1 MALRSGLGL
10 WAYRSPTTAAY
21 PLVARDYSEQVE
33 SLEFTTVAP
42 GGFGDL
48 AAAVALPEARIPRPE
63 LALFSRVV
71 LRDGPFTCFAGEWAD
86 PALTL
91 EPDGLAL
98 SALGGGVA
106 LRDDPDDSTYTNQTA
121 QQIVAAEFN
130 KRSSFLALDSDV
142 SQVFPANPATQ
153 PSPVYD
159 GRNLEEILHDLCF
172 SLGDYTWCVWDHPVH
187 RDPAGF
193 PTWQAYAHPRDTAA
207 VGYVALGEDVLD
219 WRVTPS
225 QQRAYNVVQVLYVD
239 ATNGPASITVKDGRL
254 GVGDGQNLA
263 PFRRRKLRRN
273 LGASPLTAAQA
284 TTIAQAWLGA
294 YQNVT
299 HKMEVTLRAV
309 PELAVR
315 GGATY
320 GQQALPASA
329 TAGLNLFWITE
340 TRYRETAHGD
350 VTLSLQCDHYADHQ
364 GKLLGQLAIAREAAL
379 RSRGAYR
386 HVASPG
392 AVETGACGLS
402 MSNQTAGATV
412 GVVVNFKQV
421 LAQAPTSVT
430 LTATSSSNVTSV
442 GFANLSVYGFTLNVV
457 VNAAGNVSW
466 LGTYQTVGN

>member
-1 MALRSGLGL
+1 MAPRLGMREREPMALRSGLGL
-10 WAYRSPTTAAY
+10 WAYTSPTTSAY
-21 PLVARDYSEQVE
+21 PLVAQDYSERVE
-33 SLEFTTVAP
+33 ELEFTTVAP

-48 AAAVALPEARIPRPE
+48 AAVVALPDARIPRPE
-63 LALFSRVV
+63 LALFSRVC
-71 LRDGPFTCFAGEWAD
+71 LRDGLFTCFSGEWTD

-106 LRDDPDDSTYTNQTA
+106 LRDDPDDSTYANQTA
-121 QQIVAAEFN
+121 QQIVAAEFS
-130 KRSSFLALDSDV
+130 KRSAYLALDADT
-142 SQVFPANPATQ
+142 SQVFPANPTTQ
-153 PSPVYD
+153 LSPVYD

-193 PTWQAYAHPRDTAA
+193 PTWQVYAHPRDTAT
-207 VGYVALGEDVLD
+207 VGYVARGEDVLD

-239 ATNGPASITVKDGRL
+239 VTNGPASITVKDSRL

-273 LGASPLTAAQA
+273 LGASPLTSAQA

-299 HKMEVTLRAV
+299 HKVEVSLRAVRDARGAPIPLHQVRADANLFV

-340 TRYRETAHGD
+340 TRYRETAKGD
-350 VTLSLQCDHYADHQ
+350 VTLSLQCDSYADHQ

-379 RSRGAYR
+379 RSRG
-386 HVASPG
+386 P
-392 AVETGACGLS
+392 
-402 MSNQTAGATV
+402 
-412 GVVVNFKQV
+412 
-421 LAQAPTSVT
+421 
-430 LTATSSSNVTSV
+430 TATWPRPVRWRR
-442 GFANLSVYGFTLNVV
+442 GR
-457 VNAAGNVSW
+457 AA
-466 LGTYQTVGN
+466 